1 MVFGTSYRLYP
12 VAFYPHVSPCCN
24 PVQRCSESHRTDI
37 CVFISLILSRDVISF
52 IKVHHVLLLKIK
64 VKSLPWLPPAFPN
77 SSMSCF
83 SHFHQAL
90 GAVTFNQRHLK
101 VTPSK
106 VTYSSSSFGPPLK
119 YLHSYLFLI
128 IQSQTQISSLQ
139 RGLF

>member
-1 MVFGTSYRLYP
+1 MVFGTSCGLYP
-12 VAFYPHVSPCCN
+12 GTFYLHVSPCYN
-24 PVQRCSESHRTDI
+24 PVQRCSESHGTDI
-37 CVFISLILSRDVISF
+37 CVFISLILIRDVISF
-52 IKVHHVLLLKIK
+52 IKIHHVFLLKIK
-64 VKSLPWLPPAFPN
+64 VKSLPWLPPTFPT

-83 SHFHQAL
+83 SHFPQTL
-90 GAVTFNQRHLK
+90 GAVTFNQKYLK

-106 VTYSSSSFGPPLK
+106 VTYSSSSFGLSLK